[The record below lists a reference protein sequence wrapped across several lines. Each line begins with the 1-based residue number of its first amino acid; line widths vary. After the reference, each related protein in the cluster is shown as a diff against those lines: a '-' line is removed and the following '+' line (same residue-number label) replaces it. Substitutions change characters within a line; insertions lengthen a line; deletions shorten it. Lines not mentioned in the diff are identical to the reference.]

1 MAVLFGAAVFENF
14 FFIKIRFYEANST
27 TSPTENR
34 FECSECG
41 HFFPVKASLE
51 RHQKTVHNPTK
62 VRCLY
67 CPASV
72 KGIANHL
79 TVAHG
84 LDPKA
89 SRTIALELDG
99 KSSARTNIP
108 FVKS

>member
-1 MAVLFGAAVFENF
+1 MLDRL
-14 FFIKIRFYEANST
+14 I
-27 TSPTENR
+27 P
-34 FECSECG
+34 
-41 HFFPVKASLE
+41 

-79 TVAHG
+79 TIAHG

-108 FVKS
+108 FVKSQLLT